1 MEGVGKPGCTG
12 VLQQKADSN
21 KKMTF
26 NRKKEKPKYLK
37 LRNLALF
44 HVWEDARVWAH
55 RNHSFDMHLSCLA
68 AVSLHPEFPQVLLL
82 VVATVLRHLDDWYS
96 FSS

>member
-1 MEGVGKPGCTG
+1 MERVGKPGCTG

-44 HVWEDARVWAH
+44 HVWEDARVWCH
-55 RNHSFDMHLSCLA
+55 
-68 AVSLHPEFPQVLLL
+68 
-82 VVATVLRHLDDWYS
+82 
-96 FSS
+96 

>member
-1 MEGVGKPGCTG
+1 MEGVGKPGYTG

-21 KKMTF
+21 KKMSF

-55 RNHSFDMHLSCLA
+55 RNHSFDMHLSFWQRYLCIL
-68 AVSLHPEFPQVLLL
+68 SF
-82 VVATVLRHLDDWYS
+82 LRFYS
-96 FSS
+96 

>member
-1 MEGVGKPGCTG
+1 MEGVGKPGYTG

-21 KKMTF
+21 KKMSF

-55 RNHSFDMHLSCLA
+55 RNHSKK
-68 AVSLHPEFPQVLLL
+68 
-82 VVATVLRHLDDWYS
+82 
-96 FSS
+96 

>member
-1 MEGVGKPGCTG
+1 MEGVGKLGYTG

-21 KKMTF
+21 KKMSF

-44 HVWEDARVWAH
+44 HVWEDAKSGLTEIIPLICTSAI
-55 RNHSFDMHLSCLA
+55 
-68 AVSLHPEFPQVLLL
+68 
-82 VVATVLRHLDDWYS
+82 
-96 FSS
+96 